1 MNPRT
6 LLKYWRT
13 ILIVAEMTIR
23 QQLMDGFII
32 FTILFQPI
40 IIALLALWM
49 LKDKGPEYAIFVV
62 VGSGLTGLWS
72 SLLFISGNSINA
84 ERWSGTLESLVAI
97 PTPFEVIVFGK
108 NLANVLQS
116 MLSMVLGY
124 FVAAFLFGYDLSIS
138 QPLLFLISLLLSIF
152 AFISFGLI
160 IAPIFVMNPGVRA
173 WQNAMEF
180 PIYVLCGFL
189 FPIALLPGW
198 TTPVS
203 YLLPPYWAA
212 VALHGTSTAG
222 GVPFNQTLFA
232 WGMMVLFSLID
243 LLAASRLFKIMLYKA
258 RADATLG
265 ME

>member
-1 MNPRT
+1 MNVR
-6 LLKYWRT
+6 LLAKYWRT
-13 ILIVAEMTIR
+13 ILVVAEMNIR
-23 QQLMDGFII
+23 QQMTDGFIL
-32 FTILFQPI
+32 FTVLFQPI
-40 IIALLALWM
+40 IIALLGLWM
-49 LKDKGPEYAIFVV
+49 LKDKGADAAMFVV

-72 SLLFISGNSINA
+72 SLLFISGNSINF
-84 ERWSGTLESLVAI
+84 ERWTGTLESLVAI

-108 NLANVLQS
+108 NLANVTQS
-116 MLSMVLGY
+116 LLSMALGY
-124 FVAAFLFGYDLSIS
+124 IIAAFAFGYSLDVQQPIPFVVSI
-138 QPLLFLISLLLSIF
+138 LLSVI

-180 PIYVLCGFL
+180 PVYVLCGFL

-203 YLLPPYWAA
+203 FLLPPYWAA
-212 VALHGTSTAG
+212 VALHGTSTG
-222 GVPFNQTLFA
+222 GASFNETLFA
-232 WGMMVLFSLID
+232 WAMLLLFSLID
-243 LLAASRLFKIMLYKA
+243 LLIASRLFKLMLYKA